1 MPRGAGADVL
11 RAEHVDPRIVRDD
24 VRGRMALRDRARQ
37 RSRDASPSKTSM
49 VRGFAAASSAS
60 VNGSVRSRSTSDS
73 NPRTAAVVFA
83 VSTAAVMRTIPP
95 LRREAADIRTP

>member
-1 MPRGAGADVL
+1 M
-11 RAEHVDPRIVRDD
+11 VRD
-24 VRGRMALRDRARQ
+24 
-37 RSRDASPSKTSM
+37 
-49 VRGFAAASSAS
+49 FAAASSAS

-73 NPRTAAVVFA
+73 NPRTAAAVFA